1 MVQSVVKIESAA
13 REVVFESEQMSVWCY
28 PKWRLIYHQM
38 HRYCLGEP
46 FRAGMS
52 AGTQAMQ
59 RHRAIAWLSDDR
71 LNGPLPDEDEQWA
84 GTFWFQQTKAAGWK
98 YWAMVLPERAVGK
111 LNVKRYI
118 ELSRK
123 RGIEAQMFVAPE
135 PALDWLHGLRHG

>member
-1 MVQSVVKIESAA
+1 VQAIVKPESSA
-13 REVVFESEQMSVWCY
+13 REVVFESEHMSVWCH
-28 PKWRLIYHQM
+28 PEQHLIYHQM
-38 HRYCLGEP
+38 HKYCLGEV
-46 FRAGMS
+46 FRAGMM

-59 RHRAIAWLSDDR
+59 RHRAISWLSDDR

-84 GTFWFQQTKAAGWK
+84 GALWFQQTKAAGWK

-123 RGIEAQMFVAPE
+123 GGIEAQSFVTPA
-135 PALDWLHGLRHG
+135 PALEWLNARRA